1 MHAGIV
7 LPVFQFGNFDMGPEH
22 EAQQVYPLR
31 HFKDCTYLGHQ
42 LETRTIANTYYVEE
56 PLGPMDYKFAYGML
70 PVTDSRVP
78 WVPQLL
84 DRPREDQGAIFSG
97 NSTELDDGML
107 QAQLKRYHL
116 SEPFGGSLAVFSFPP
131 SSAVPLPGDGG
142 WRHRL
147 RSFISQLH
155 SANTGCGE
163 ALLAAD
169 ACCQWEL
176 EATEVQQ

>member
-22 EAQQVYPLR
+22 KAQQVYPLR
-31 HFKDCTYLGHQ
+31 HYKDCTYLGHQ

-84 DRPREDQGAIFSG
+84 DIPTEDQRRILSNG
-97 NSTELDDGML
+97 TELNDSLMEAHM
-107 QAQLKRYHL
+107 QQFHL
-116 SEPFGGSLAVFSFPP
+116 TQPFGGSLAVFSFPP
-131 SSAVPLPGDGG
+131 VSAVPLPGDGE

-147 RSFISQLH
+147 RSFVSQLH
-155 SANTGCGE
+155 SSDSSCGE

-169 ACCQWEL
+169 TCCQWEL
-176 EATEVQQ
+176 EAQQ